1 MPIESLPVWEATIFG
16 PENICLKVGT
26 PDPFEENLG
35 RVIDRFDA
43 SIRWAQAIDN
53 TAAKVAQGDIMGAVG
68 NFIIELS
75 VGFIQIT
82 NVALRSAIAPHR
94 RVERDRIR
102 RMIPLEY
109 NRPLLVLFGLVQ
121 HRAANLLFELGRSK
135 L

>member
-1 MPIESLPVWEATIFG
+1 
-16 PENICLKVGT
+16 
-26 PDPFEENLG
+26 
-35 RVIDRFDA
+35 
-43 SIRWAQAIDN
+43 
-53 TAAKVAQGDIMGAVG
+53 MGAVG

-109 NRPLLVLFGLVQ
+109 NRAILILFGPVQ
-121 HRAANLLFELGRSK
+121 HRAAIVLFELGRSK